1 VYGVSLLFR
10 DEGIWCLANEG
21 GKELCGS
28 AVMEGDAGG
37 QRI

>member
-1 VYGVSLLFR
+1 VYGVSLLFQ
-10 DEGIWCLANEG
+10 DEGIGVLANEG

-37 QRI
+37 HRI